1 MKSFFTRIQVGLL
14 ALSSLATTITVFL
27 IIFFLFREGVGFF
40 SKRPVEEGYVLAVHP
55 DNPLT
60 RITPGECKKVFDQEI
75 TDWKSLNGN
84 SREINLLT
92 LDEIGNLYSSEQM
105 GENMEFLD
113 TCYNDY
119 IRNHKGVIAI
129 IPEKNFTSKVHANRL
144 QLDKNGFLSF
154 IRNREWFPTARPVAQ
169 FGALPL
175 LTGTLLVSLGAIL
188 LALPFGLA
196 CAIFMSELCNEKTR
210 KVMKPVVE
218 LLAGIPS
225 VVYGFFGLIVIV
237 PLIQKWFHL
246 DVGETA
252 LAGSIILGIMALPTI
267 ITISEDALRNVPKT
281 MREAALAMGATKW
294 QTIVTVL
301 IPYARSGITTAAI
314 LGIGRAIGE
323 TMAVLMVSGNAANT
337 TFNLLKPVRS
347 IPATIA
353 AELGE
358 APAGGIHFQALF
370 ALACILFLITFG
382 INLYVHMV
390 SRKKSK

>member
-113 TCYNDY
+113 TCYKDY